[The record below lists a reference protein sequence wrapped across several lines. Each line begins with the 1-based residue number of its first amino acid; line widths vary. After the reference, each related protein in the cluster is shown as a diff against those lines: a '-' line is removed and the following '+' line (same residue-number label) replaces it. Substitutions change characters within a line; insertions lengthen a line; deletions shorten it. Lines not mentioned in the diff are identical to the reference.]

1 MKINDETI
9 KYVAHLARLE
19 LEEKEIELYTNQLN
33 SILEYMEK
41 LNKLDTS
48 NIEPT
53 SHPVALECALRE
65 DEVKESFS
73 VEKSTKNAPERIG
86 SFFKVPPIIEIEE

>member
-1 MKINDETI
+1 MKITDETI

-19 LEEKEIELYTNQLN
+19 LEEKEIGLYTNQLN
-33 SILEYMEK
+33 SILDYMEK

-53 SHPVALECALRE
+53 SHPIALECVLRE

-73 VEKSTKNAPERIG
+73 VEKSTQNAPERIG
-86 SFFKVPPIIEIEE
+86 SFFKVPPIIEIED